1 MKMKEDDKTLFNGA
15 FPAFVDPADLT
26 EMGFSAVITVD
37 LHGRVTFWN
46 PAAEEL
52 YGLKA
57 QQALGKTLT
66 DLFKP
71 MITLPSRQTQ
81 ILEQEK
87 LDRGAIIAGQY
98 KLRLDNG
105 SFLWVEYRSRAILTE
120 AGEVCGYLVIHHD
133 ITGRKLME
141 ADKTLLA
148 RMAAENPNPVMRL
161 TPDGEVVYAND
172 AGRPLLDSW
181 KRLKRQKLP
190 KTVLN
195 GIRESFE
202 SGVRKEV
209 EIKFGSKTLNCT
221 LAPIRGAGFVN
232 FYASDITKS
241 RQAEKALKLAR
252 TRADQARERMIRLQ
266 KVTAT
271 LSEAITPAQVA
282 RVVIEQG
289 IPTSNARTGSIMT
302 LTDDGD
308 MLEIIYTSASEKD
321 TRAYQKFPISLNVP
335 AADALRSG
343 QPIWIKS
350 RQDYEGRYP
359 HLVDQIKDWGLQ
371 AAVAV
376 PLIVNDRKFGVL
388 TLSFTHVQE
397 FKSGDRDFIL
407 TLAQQTA
414 QALDRARLFQKVT
427 HALSELQTT
436 YDQSPIGM
444 IQLDTDLRYI
454 RINETLARYNG
465 ISASDHI
472 GRTIH
477 EIVPDLAPKV
487 EEGFRKVIE
496 TGVAVHNVEIIA
508 ETGADLGVPHTWL
521 ESWFPLRDET
531 GQIRGLNIVVQDV
544 SQRKRDEQAVR
555 EYARQQAALYTLADQ
570 LHRRNTMKGIYHA
583 ALDAILDALQCER
596 AAILLFDE
604 GGVMRF
610 VAWRGLSESYRKATD
625 GHSPWKPDEK
635 NAQPI
640 TYDDIQTADLGD
652 ELKAVVAGEGI
663 GSLAFIPLIY
673 EEKLIGKFMA
683 YFDGPHA
690 FTDKDVEL
698 SLTIARQIAFGI
710 ERKRAEQ
717 ELRASQERFSRF
729 MQHLPGLAWIK
740 DTQGRYVY
748 ANAAAEKAFSVEQRE
763 LYGRTD
769 GEIFP
774 EATAAQFQQH
784 DRQVLEQGRALQF
797 TETME
802 QDDGILHYSLVSKFP
817 IPGPDGN
824 TALIGGTALDITER
838 KQMEDALRESEERFH
853 LMADAAPVLIWIADT
868 HKLCTWFNK
877 QWLDYVGRPM
887 EKELGNGW
895 AENVHPDD
903 FDRCLQTY
911 TTSFDARQPFLMEYR
926 LRRHDGEYRWVLDNG
941 IPLNGTNGEF
951 TGFIGSCI
959 DIHDRKAWEKDLRDS
974 KKQLQE
980 FNETLERKVRA
991 QTAEIRSLA
1000 SDLTKAEQHERNR
1013 VSHILH
1019 DDLQQRLYAAKVHV
1033 ASLRDE
1039 LQEGMDVSM
1048 SEELAAIKAQLDGAV
1063 TLARNLSIE
1072 LSPPILQG
1080 EGLAQAVEWLAT
1092 HMKETY
1098 GLHID
1103 VRTKDAF
1110 AFPDEDVQVL
1120 LFNCVRELLFN
1131 IVKHADT
1138 DRASVQLERVNSQIQ
1153 IDVRDDGKGFHFS
1166 GLPGHGDH
1174 KISAEEERR
1183 KGGFGLATI
1192 RHQLN
1197 LFGGQ
1202 LDIRSEP
1209 DGGTHVTIMMP
1220 IEYVNGIS
1228 E

>member
-1 MKMKEDDKTLFNGA
+1 MKMKEDDKPLFNGE

-26 EMGFSAVITVD
+26 EMTFSAVITVD
-37 LHGRVTFWN
+37 LQGRVTFWN
-46 PAAEEL
+46 TAAEEI

-57 QQALGKTLT
+57 QQALGRTLT

-71 MITLPSRQTQ
+71 MLTLPGRQTQ

-87 LDRGAIIAGQY
+87 LDLGAILTGQY
-98 KLRLDNG
+98 KFRLDKG

-120 AGEVCGYLVIHHD
+120 TGEICGYLVLHHD
-133 ITGRKLME
+133 ITARKLLE
-141 ADKTLLA
+141 ADMALLA
-148 RMAAENPNPVMRL
+148 RMQAENPNPVMRL
-161 TPDGEVVYAND
+161 TPDGEVVYVND

-190 KTVLN
+190 RVVLN
-195 GIRESFE
+195 GIRKAFE
-202 SGVRKEV
+202 SGVSKEL
-209 EIKFGSKTLNCT
+209 EIRFGSKTLNCT
-221 LAPIRGAGFVN
+221 LAPIREAGYVN

-241 RQAEKALKLAR
+241 KRAEKALKLAR
-252 TRADQARERMIRLQ
+252 TRAEQARERMVRLQ
-266 KVTAT
+266 KVTMA

-282 RVVIEQG
+282 QVIIEQG

-302 LTDDGD
+302 LSDDGN
-308 MLEIIYTSASEKD
+308 MLEMLYTSSSEKVV
-321 TRAYQKFPISLNVP
+321 RAFRKFPISSNVP
-335 AADALRSG
+335 AAEALRSG
-343 QPIWIKS
+343 QPVWIKS
-350 RQDYEGRYP
+350 QQDYKDRYP
-359 HLVDQIKDWGLQ
+359 HLTEQIKEWGLQ

-376 PLIVNDRKFGVL
+376 PLIINDRRFGVL

-397 FKSGDRDFIL
+397 FKSEDRDFIQ

-414 QALDRARLFQKVT
+414 QALDRTRLFQKVAQ
-427 HALSELQTT
+427 ALSELQMT

-496 TGVAVHNVEIIA
+496 TGVAVHDVEVIA

-521 ESWFPLRDET
+521 ESWFPLRDES
-531 GQIRGLNIVVQDV
+531 GQIRGLNVVVQDV
-544 SQRKRDEQAVR
+544 SQRKRDEQALR
-555 EYARQQAALYTLADQ
+555 EYARQQTALYTLTDQ
-570 LHRRNTMKGIYHA
+570 LHRRNTTIGMYNA

-596 AAILLFDE
+596 ASILLFDE
-604 GGVMRF
+604 GGAMRF

-625 GHSPWKPDEK
+625 GHSPWKPDEM

-640 TYDDIQTADLGD
+640 AYDDIHTAKLDD
-652 ELKAVVAGEGI
+652 ELKAVIVAEGI
-663 GSLAFIPLIY
+663 GSLAFIPLVY
-673 EEKLIGKFMA
+673 EEKLIGKFTV
-683 YFDGPHA
+683 YFSRLHV
-690 FTDKDVEL
+690 FNDKEVEL
-698 SLTIARQIAFGI
+698 SLTIARQIAFAI

-717 ELRASQERFSRF
+717 ELRASEERFSRF

-748 ANAAAEKAFSVEQRE
+748 ANAAAEKAFSVEHKE
-763 LYGRTD
+763 LHGRTD
-769 GEIFP
+769 REIFP
-774 EATAAQFQQH
+774 EETAAQFQQH
-784 DRQVLEQGRALQF
+784 DSEVLAQGKALQF
-797 TETME
+797 TETLE

-838 KQMEDALRESEERFH
+838 KQMEDALRASEERFH
-853 LMADAAPVLIWIADT
+853 LMADAAPVLIWISDT
-868 HKLCTWFNK
+868 DKLCTWFNK

-887 EKELGNGW
+887 DKELGNGW
-895 AENVHPDD
+895 TENVHPDD

-911 TTSFDARQPFLMEYR
+911 KTSFDDRQPFHMEYR
-926 LRRHDGEYRWVLDNG
+926 LRRHDEEYRWVLDNG
-941 IPLNGTNGEF
+941 IPLYGTNGEF
-951 TGFIGSCI
+951 SGFIGSCM
-959 DIHDRKAWEKDLRDS
+959 DIHDRKVWEKDLRES
-974 KKQLQE
+974 KQQLQE
-980 FNETLERKVRA
+980 FNETLERKVQA

-1019 DDLQQRLYAAKVHV
+1019 DDLQQRLYAAKIHV
-1033 ASLRDE
+1033 TSLRDG
-1039 LQEGMDVSM
+1039 LQEGVGVSM
-1048 SEELAAIKAQLDGAV
+1048 SEELAEIREQLDGAV

-1080 EGLAQAVEWLAT
+1080 EGLAQAIEWLAS
-1092 HMKETY
+1092 HMKESY
-1098 GLHID
+1098 GLKIE
-1103 VRTKDAF
+1103 VITKDAF
-1110 AFPDEDVQVL
+1110 AIPDEDVQVL

-1138 DRASVQLERVNSQIQ
+1138 DQASVRLERVDSHIQ
-1153 IDVRDDGKGFHFS
+1153 IEVRDHGKGFQPS
-1166 GLPGHGDH
+1166 GSPGHGDH
-1174 KISAEEERR
+1174 KIGAEEKGR
-1183 KGGFGLATI
+1183 KGGFGLPTI

-1202 LDIRSEP
+1202 LDVRSEP
-1209 DGGTHVTIMMP
+1209 EGGTHVTIMMP
-1220 IEYVNGIS
+1220 IEYINGQ
-1228 E
+1228 

>member
-1 MKMKEDDKTLFNGA
+1 MKMQEDDKTLFNGA
-15 FPAFVDPADLT
+15 FPAFVDPAALT
-26 EMGFSAVITVD
+26 EMTFSAVITVD

-57 QQALGKTLT
+57 QEVLGKTLIE
-66 DLFKP
+66 LFKP
-71 MITLPSRQTQ
+71 MLTLPGRQTQ
-81 ILEQEK
+81 ILEKKK
-87 LDRGAIIAGQY
+87 LDRGGIVAGQY
-98 KLRLDNG
+98 KLRRDNG
-105 SFLWVEYRSRAILTE
+105 SFLWVEYRSRAIFTE
-120 AGEVCGYLVIHHD
+120 DGRVSGYLVIHHD

-141 ADKTLLA
+141 ADMTLLA
-148 RMAAENPNPVMRL
+148 RMAGENPNPVMRL

-181 KRLKRQKLP
+181 KLLKRQKLP
-190 KTVLN
+190 RAVLN
-195 GIRESFE
+195 GIRKAFE
-202 SGVRKEV
+202 SGVKKEL

-221 LAPIRGAGFVN
+221 LAPIRGAGYVN
-232 FYASDITKS
+232 LYASDITKS
-241 RQAEKALKLAR
+241 KQAEKALKLAR
-252 TRADQARERMIRLQ
+252 TRAEQAKERMIRLQ
-266 KVTAT
+266 KVTAA
-271 LSEAITPAQVA
+271 LSKAITPAQVA
-282 RVVIEQG
+282 QVIIEQG
-289 IPTSNARTGSIMT
+289 IPTSNARNGSILT
-302 LTDDGD
+302 LSDDGN
-308 MLEIIYTSASEKD
+308 MLEMIYSSSPEKI
-321 TRAYQKFPISLNVP
+321 TRAFQKFPISSNVP
-335 AADALRSG
+335 AAEALRSS
-343 QPIWIKS
+343 QPVWIKS
-350 RQDYEGRYP
+350 QHDYKERYP
-359 HLVDQIKDWGLQ
+359 HLTEQIKDWDQQ

-376 PLIVNDRKFGVL
+376 PLIINDRRFGVL
-388 TLSFTHVQE
+388 TLNFTRVQE
-397 FKSGDRDFIL
+397 FDPEDQDFIL

-414 QALDRARLFQKVT
+414 QALDRTRLFQKVT
-427 HALSELQTT
+427 HALSELQMT

-496 TGVAVHNVEIIA
+496 TGVAVYDVEVIA
-508 ETGADLGVPHTWL
+508 ETNADLGMPHTWL
-521 ESWFPLRDET
+521 ESWFPLRDAS
-531 GQIRGLNIVVQDV
+531 GRISGLNVVVQDV
-544 SQRKRDEQAVR
+544 SQRKRDELALR

-570 LHRRNTMKGIYHA
+570 LHRTNTMKGIFDA
-583 ALDAILDALQCER
+583 ALDAILDALQCGR
-596 AAILLFDE
+596 ASILLFDE

-610 VAWRGLSESYRKATD
+610 VAWRGLSDAYRKATD
-625 GHSPWKPDEK
+625 SHSPWKPDEK

-640 TYDDIQTADLGD
+640 AYDDIQTADLDD
-652 ELKAVVAGEGI
+652 ELKAVIAGEGI
-663 GSLAFIPLIY
+663 GSLAFIPLVY
-673 EEKLIGKFMA
+673 EDKLIGKFMV
-683 YFDGPHA
+683 YFNGPHA
-690 FTDKDVEL
+690 FNNKDLEV

-717 ELRASQERFSRF
+717 ELHASQERFSRF

-748 ANAAAEKAFSVEQRE
+748 ANTAAEKAFSVEQKE

-769 GEIFP
+769 REIFP

-784 DRQVLEQGRALQF
+784 DRQVLAQGRALQF
-797 TETME
+797 TETLE

-824 TALIGGTALDITER
+824 TVLLGGTALDITER

-868 HKLCTWFNK
+868 DKLCTWFNK
-877 QWLDYVGRPM
+877 KWLEYVGRPM

-911 TTSFDARQPFLMEYR
+911 KTSFDDRQSFLMEYR

-941 IPLNGTNGEF
+941 IPLDGTNGEF

-1019 DDLQQRLYAAKVHV
+1019 DDLQQRLYAAKIHV
-1033 ASLRDE
+1033 ASLRDG
-1039 LQEGMDVSM
+1039 LQEGIGVSM
-1048 SEELAAIKAQLDGAV
+1048 SEEFAAIKAQLDGAV

-1080 EGLAQAVEWLAT
+1080 EGLAQAIEWLAS
-1092 HMKETY
+1092 HMKESY
-1098 GLHID
+1098 GLHIE
-1103 VRTKDAF
+1103 VRTRDAF
-1110 AFPDEDVQVL
+1110 AIPDEDVQVL

-1131 IVKHADT
+1131 IVKHAGT
-1138 DRASVQLERVNSQIQ
+1138 DRASVQLERVNSHIQ
-1153 IDVRDDGKGFHFS
+1153 IDVRDHGKGFRLS
-1166 GLPGHGDH
+1166 GLPGSGDH
-1174 KISAEEERR
+1174 KTSTEEKGR
-1183 KGGFGLATI
+1183 KGSYGLPTI

-1202 LDIRSEP
+1202 LDVRSEP
-1209 DGGTHVTIMMP
+1209 DGGTHVTILMP
-1220 IEYVNGIS
+1220 IEYINGQ
-1228 E
+1228 